1 MDITTLIGILG
12 GLGCIF
18 FAIFQGAGIKT
29 FMHLP
34 SMMITIGGTFAA
46 TLINF
51 PLPEILKISKAVVK
65 VFRSHGFDPSV
76 PIPLMIYYAEKARRE
91 SLLGLEQD
99 VENVEDEFLKLG
111 MRLIIDGT
119 DPEVV
124 RGIMETE
131 IDHIEMRHRRRQ
143 QLFLAM
149 AKYAPGFGM
158 IGTLIGLISMLKTM
172 DDPSTIGP
180 SMAVALTTTFYGALM
195 ANLVFMPI
203 AGKLKART
211 ADESLMKHIILEGV
225 LLIQARINPR
235 YVGQRL
241 AAYLPSNLRESVLL
255 DKRESVSS
263 SGTEAQISAGEE
275 LDTSHTEPQEAQMT
289 DEEIPSP
296 T

>member
-12 GLGCIF
+12 GIGCIF

-29 FMHLP
+29 FIHVP
-34 SMMITIGGTFAA
+34 SMLITVGGTFAA

-51 PLPEILKISKAVVK
+51 PLPEILKISKVVVK
-65 VFRSHGFDPSV
+65 VFRSHGYDPLTTI
-76 PIPLMIYYAEKARRE
+76 PIMIYYAEKARRD
-91 SLLGLEQD
+91 SLLSLESD
-99 VENVEDEFLKLG
+99 IEEVEDDFLKLG

-131 IDHIEMRHRRRQ
+131 IDHIEMRHRRHQ

-149 AKYAPGFGM
+149 AKYSPAFGM
-158 IGTLIGLISMLKTM
+158 LGTLIGLVSMLQTM
-172 DDPSTIGP
+172 DNPSTIGP
-180 SMAVALTTTFYGALM
+180 SMAVALITTFYGALM

-211 ADESLMKHIILEGV
+211 ADESLMKRITLEGI

-241 AAYLPSNLRESVLL
+241 AAHLPSDLRESVLT
-255 DKRESVSS
+255 KKEKVKAKAE
-263 SGTEAQISAGEE
+263 TEAEEE
-275 LDTSHTEPQEAQMT
+275 LDPSQGAQVA